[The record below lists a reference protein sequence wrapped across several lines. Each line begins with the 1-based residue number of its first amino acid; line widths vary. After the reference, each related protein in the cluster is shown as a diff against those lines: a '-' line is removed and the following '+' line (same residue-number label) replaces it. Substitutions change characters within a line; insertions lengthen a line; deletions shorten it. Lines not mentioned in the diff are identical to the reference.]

1 MLGKIEGRRG
11 RGWQRM
17 RCLDRTINSMDVSL
31 SELWEMV
38 KDTEAWS
45 AAVHGVTKSKTWL
58 SDWTTTM
65 DVQRAGKI
73 LFLDVSPWGC
83 SWIRWT
89 FELMDWVKQ
98 LALPDVGGHHLIHVG
113 HEDSTSQRKR
123 EFMLSVCLT
132 AWSGSWVFSG
142 PRTGTSASGFPR
154 SQVLGLGQEATPLA
168 FLGLQPPYLHEPVPY
183 NKPVCVCV
191 CVCLCPHCFCFS
203 GESWV
208 THHSIALRPN
218 PPYDFQPFHSP
229 AALLQILG
237 QVGLRGSIQLP
248 TGPSG
253 KPEQRGEAL
262 RVPRTSESLTNN
274 WFSSRE
280 VTERRDGIY

>member
-17 RCLDRTINSMDVSL
+17 RCLDHTINSMDVSL

-191 CVCLCPHCFCFS
+191 CVSVPPLFLFLWRILSHTSLHSLEAKSSLWFPTIPFPCSPSTNPWAS
-203 GESWV
+203 GTQRKYSA
-208 THHSIALRPN
+208 THWA
-218 PPYDFQPFHSP
+218 
-229 AALLQILG
+229 
-237 QVGLRGSIQLP
+237 
-248 TGPSG
+248 
-253 KPEQRGEAL
+253 
-262 RVPRTSESLTNN
+262 
-274 WFSSRE
+274 
-280 VTERRDGIY
+280 